1 MPSRGTSPTLLAP
14 VPTHREAEDLARALL
29 ASEGTR
35 LAHVRTAGLVA
46 QRLAPL
52 FDEEQAALLVAAAT
66 LHDIGYSAR
75 ISHFGFH
82 PLDGALFL
90 RTQGY
95 SDRLAGLVAH
105 HSLAHLTAGPDLQ
118 AELEAAFPREESLLA
133 DALAYADM
141 HSAPDGRLIRA
152 QARLAGIAAR
162 HPDRAEVQRGA
173 LLRAAI
179 TRVGTAMLAAQP
191 RILPMPRS
199 EGIPPAEPAERIPP
213 TVLAAFE
220 SWWRAETRYQL
231 ACQEFTEGLPDRPVP
246 HRESAVHLASL
257 RSRADLLRDR
267 YFRLALR

>member
-1 MPSRGTSPTLLAP
+1 M
-14 VPTHREAEDLARALL
+14 PTHREAEELARALL

-35 LAHVRTAGLVA
+35 LAHVRTAGRVA
-46 QRLAPL
+46 QRLTSL
-52 FDEEQAALLVAAAT
+52 FDGEESALLVAAAT

-75 ISHFGFH
+75 ISHRGFH
-82 PLDGALFL
+82 PLDGAQFL

-105 HSLAHLTAGPDLQ
+105 HSLAHLTAARDLRT
-118 AELEAAFPREESLLA
+118 ELEAAFPREDSLLA

-152 QARLAGIAAR
+152 QTRLASIAAR
-162 HPDRAEVQRGA
+162 HPDRAEGQRAA

-179 TRVGTAMLAAQP
+179 TRVGTAMLADQDLVLP
-191 RILPMPRS
+191 RPRV
-199 EGIPPAEPAERIPP
+199 EGIPQAGSGQRIPP

-231 ACQEFTEGLPDRPVP
+231 ACQEFTEGLPDSPVP
-246 HRESAVHLASL
+246 HRDSAVHLASL
-257 RSRADLLRDR
+257 RSQADLRRDR